1 MSSVIFDNEPLRL
14 LPHFDK
20 VFYEVELGLVIGM
33 TGRNILP
40 GDAYK
45 HIRAYF
51 LANDFSNRGLS
62 AQYKKD
68 GAPWCLSKGSDGF
81 CAISDFIDRDC
92 VTDPHN
98 VRLVLKVNQETR

>member
-20 VFYEVELGLVIGM
+20 VFYEVELGIVIGM

-45 HIRAYF
+45 HI
-51 LANDFSNRGLS
+51 
-62 AQYKKD
+62 
-68 GAPWCLSKGSDGF
+68 
-81 CAISDFIDRDC
+81 
-92 VTDPHN
+92 
-98 VRLVLKVNQETR
+98 